1 MGCSMDEDFLGRM
14 NIFYK
19 AINQLWLSVY
29 ASLDHRVFELESGYQ
44 PRHSYFNAQRERI
57 TDDYPL
63 PYIVLKGFC
72 EFQVEPTCLSCFT
85 EVRIKDVS
93 LLNDPAFR
101 DVPFD
106 VWGEDDCYELLY
118 RSGEDSISLSEAI
131 ADAEEQWLVVHFHL
145 TWEQDGDDFYRFAKL
160 LRKRGFFIQRN

>member
-1 MGCSMDEDFLGRM
+1 MGESLYKRM
-14 NIFYK
+14 NVFYRGME
-19 AINQLWLSVY
+19 QLWTAVY
-29 ASLDHRVFELESGYQ
+29 ASLDHRVFELESGYR
-44 PRHSYFNAQRERI
+44 PKHSYFNSEREQI

-85 EVRIKDVS
+85 EVCVKDVC

-101 DVPFD
+101 NIPFD
-106 VWGEDDCYELLY
+106 VWGEDDYEELLY
-118 RSGEDSISLSEAI
+118 RSGEDSISLPEAI
-131 ADAEEQWLVVHFHL
+131 ADAEEQRLVVHFHL

-160 LRKRGFFIQRN
+160 LRKRGFFIRKD